1 MAGASP
7 QATDALMGQ
16 AISERDVDAVLELF
30 EADGVFIDADSGVVV
45 RGHEQIRA
53 ALVTLF
59 QFKPRLEGLPPTVFV
74 AGDIA
79 LVIPRWTLELSGAD
93 GEVSRQSGTA
103 TDAMRR
109 QLDGTWRYVIDNP
122 QGVALG

>member
-30 EADGVFIDADSGVVV
+30 EADGVFIDADSGVAV

-59 QFKPRLEGLPPTVFV
+59 ESQPRLEGLPPTVFV

-79 LVIPRWTLELSGAD
+79 LVISRWTLELSGVD

-103 TDAMRR
+103 TDVMRR
-109 QLDGTWRYVIDNP
+109 QPDGTWRYVIDNP